1 MNWRNWPPETPA
13 DYKELYMNM
22 ADIRLP
28 RQLEADNADE
38 AILQGLISCAAKLML
53 GGKIDVPVIKWS
65 DPLKM
70 ALRKARL
77 QGRIRL
83 GLESISEKLAG
94 ERYGIKNA
102 HQSSGAAY
110 GDRISR
116 LLLFSNDGADRFYRH
131 IEQLLE
137 QNAPRLLGCKL
148 DVDAGVLG
156 QLILGK
162 DKKIKIIMAEH
173 KDVVSGVLR
182 AITAGNNDLPELDTV
197 S

>member
-1 MNWRNWPPETPA
+1 MNI
-13 DYKELYMNM
+13 

-38 AILQGLISCAAKLML
+38 AIRQVLISCATKLMT
-53 GGKIDVPVIKWS
+53 GGKIDVPIIKWNDS
-65 DPLKM
+65 LKM
-70 ALRKARL
+70 ALQKARL

-83 GLESISEKLAG
+83 GLESISEQLAS

-137 QNAPRLLGCKL
+137 QNSPRLLGCKL

-156 QLILGK
+156 ELFLGK

-182 AITAGNNDLPELDTV
+182 TITAVNNGLQE
-197 S
+197 

>member
-1 MNWRNWPPETPA
+1 MNI
-13 DYKELYMNM
+13 
-22 ADIRLP
+22 ADIHLP
-28 RQLEADNADE
+28 RQLETDNSAE
-38 AILQGLISCAAKLML
+38 MILQGLISCAAKLMP
-53 GGKIDVPVIKWS
+53 GGKFDVPVINWS

-70 ALRKARL
+70 ALQKARL

-83 GLESISEKLAG
+83 GLEAITEKLAS

-137 QNAPRLLGCKL
+137 SNVPRLLGCKL
-148 DVDAGVLG
+148 NVDAGMLG
-156 QLILGK
+156 QFILGK
-162 DKKIKIIMAEH
+162 DRNIKIIMAEH
-173 KDVVSGVLR
+173 KDVVAGMLR
-182 AITAGNNDLPELDTV
+182 AIAGGLSQLTK
-197 S
+197 

>member
-1 MNWRNWPPETPA
+1 MN
-13 DYKELYMNM
+13 L
-22 ADIRLP
+22 ADIHLP
-28 RQLEADNADE
+28 RQLEEDNSDE
-38 AILQGLISCAAKLML
+38 AIRQMLISCATKLMP
-53 GGKIDVPVIKWS
+53 GGKIDAPVIEWS

-70 ALRKARL
+70 ALQKARL

-83 GLESISEKLAG
+83 GLEAITEKLAS
-94 ERYGIKNA
+94 EKYGIKNA

-148 DVDAGVLG
+148 NVDAGVLG
-156 QLILGK
+156 ELFLGK
-162 DKKIKIIMAEH
+162 GKKIKIIMAEH

-182 AITAGNNDLPELDTV
+182 AIAACRN

>member
-1 MNWRNWPPETPA
+1 MNI
-13 DYKELYMNM
+13 

-28 RQLEADNADE
+28 RQLEADNADKT
-38 AILQGLISCAAKLML
+38 IHQMLISRTSKLMP
-53 GGKIDVPVIKWS
+53 GGKIDVPVIEWS

-70 ALRKARL
+70 ALQKARL

-83 GLESISEKLAG
+83 GLESITEQLAS

-131 IEQLLE
+131 IEQLLD

-148 DVDAGVLG
+148 NVDAGVLG
-156 QLILGK
+156 ELFLGK

-182 AITAGNNDLPELDTV
+182 AITASHHDLTE
-197 S
+197 

>member
-1 MNWRNWPPETPA
+1 MNIAN
-13 DYKELYMNM
+13 
-22 ADIRLP
+22 IRLP
-28 RQLEADNADE
+28 RQLEEDNFTE
-38 AILQGLISCAAKLML
+38 TILQMLIECAAKLMP
-53 GGKIDVPVIKWS
+53 GGKIDVPVINWS

-70 ALRKARL
+70 ALQKARL

-83 GLESISEKLAG
+83 GLESITEQLASEI
-94 ERYGIKNA
+94 YGIKSA
-102 HQSSGAAY
+102 HQSSGAVY

-156 QLILGK
+156 EVFLGK

-173 KDVVSGVLR
+173 KDVVSDVLR
-182 AITAGNNDLPELDTV
+182 AIASFRN

>member
-1 MNWRNWPPETPA
+1 
-13 DYKELYMNM
+13 
-22 ADIRLP
+22 
-28 RQLEADNADE
+28 
-38 AILQGLISCAAKLML
+38 
-53 GGKIDVPVIKWS
+53 
-65 DPLKM
+65 M
-70 ALRKARL
+70 ALQKGRL
-77 QGRIRL
+77 QGRIRV
-83 GLESISEKLAG
+83 GLESITEQLAG

-156 QLILGK
+156 GLFLGK

-173 KDVVSGVLR
+173 KDVVSAVLR
-182 AITAGNNDLPELDTV
+182 AIIACQNY
-197 S
+197 

>member
-1 MNWRNWPPETPA
+1 MNI
-13 DYKELYMNM
+13 

-28 RQLEADNADE
+28 RQLEADNSAE
-38 AILQGLISCAAKLML
+38 AILHELISCAAKLIP
-53 GGKIDVPVIKWS
+53 GGKVDVPVIKWNDS
-65 DPLKM
+65 LKM
-70 ALRKARL
+70 ALQKARL

-83 GLESISEKLAG
+83 GLESIAEQLAS

-131 IEQLLE
+131 IEQLLD

-148 DVDAGVLG
+148 NVDAGVLG
-156 QLILGK
+156 ELFLGK
-162 DKKIKIIMAEH
+162 DKRIKIIMAEH
-173 KDVVSGVLR
+173 KDVVCAVLM
-182 AITAGNNDLPELDTV
+182 AITTGNNDLTE
-197 S
+197 

>member
-1 MNWRNWPPETPA
+1 MNI
-13 DYKELYMNM
+13 

-28 RQLEADNADE
+28 RQLELDNSDE
-38 AILQGLISCAAKLML
+38 TIRQILIKCAERLVP
-53 GGKIDVPVIKWS
+53 GGKFDVPIINWN

-70 ALRKARL
+70 ALQKARL

-83 GLESISEKLAG
+83 GLEAITEKLVSEK
-94 ERYGIKNA
+94 YGIKNA

-137 QNAPRLLGCKL
+137 QNSPRLLGCKL
-148 DVDAGVLG
+148 DVNAGVLG
-156 QLILGK
+156 ELFLGK

-182 AITAGNNDLPELDTV
+182 AIIACQN

>member
-1 MNWRNWPPETPA
+1 LIK
-13 DYKELYMNM
+13 KERYMIID
-22 ADIRLP
+22 DIRLP
-28 RQLEADNADE
+28 RQLEEDNSDE
-38 AILQGLISCAAKLML
+38 VIRHVLISCATKLMP
-53 GGKIDVPVIKWS
+53 GGKLDAPVVEWS

-83 GLESISEKLAG
+83 GLEAITEKLAS

-148 DVDAGVLG
+148 NVDAGVLG
-156 QLILGK
+156 ELFLGK

-173 KDVVSGVLR
+173 KDVVSDVLR
-182 AITAGNNDLPELDTV
+182 AIAVSHAECPE
-197 S
+197 

>member
-1 MNWRNWPPETPA
+1 MNLAN
-13 DYKELYMNM
+13 
-22 ADIRLP
+22 IRLP
-28 RQLEADNADE
+28 RQLEADNSDE
-38 AILQGLISCAAKLML
+38 AIRQILIKCAAKLIP
-53 GGKIDVPVIKWS
+53 GWKFDVPVINWS

-70 ALRKARL
+70 ALQKARL

-83 GLESISEKLAG
+83 GLESITEQLAS

-110 GDRISR
+110 GNRISR
-116 LLLFSNDGADRFYRH
+116 LLLFSNDGADSFYRH

-148 DVDAGVLG
+148 NVDAGVLG

-182 AITAGNNDLPELDTV
+182 AITASHHDLTE
-197 S
+197 

>member
-1 MNWRNWPPETPA
+1 MNI
-13 DYKELYMNM
+13 

-28 RQLEADNADE
+28 RQLELDNSDE
-38 AILQGLISCAAKLML
+38 TIRQILIKCAEKLIT
-53 GGKIDVPVIKWS
+53 GGKFDVPVINWN

-70 ALRKARL
+70 ALQKARL
-77 QGRIRL
+77 QGLIRL
-83 GLESISEKLAG
+83 GLEAITEKLAS
-94 ERYGIKNA
+94 EKYGIKNA

-148 DVDAGVLG
+148 NVDAGVLG
-156 QLILGK
+156 ELFLGK

-173 KDVVSGVLR
+173 KDVVSAVLR
-182 AITAGNNDLPELDTV
+182 SIIAGNEV
-197 S
+197 RI

>member
-1 MNWRNWPPETPA
+1 MN
-13 DYKELYMNM
+13 L

-28 RQLEADNADE
+28 RQLEADNSAE
-38 AILQGLISCAAKLML
+38 AIRQVLISLAAKLMP
-53 GGKIDVPVIKWS
+53 GGKIDVPVINWS
-65 DPLKM
+65 DPLKI
-70 ALRKARL
+70 ALQKARL

-83 GLESISEKLAG
+83 GLESITEQLAS

-137 QNAPRLLGCKL
+137 QNTPRLLGCKL
-148 DVDAGVLG
+148 NVDAGILG

-173 KDVVSGVLR
+173 KDVVSGILR
-182 AITAGNNDLPELDTV
+182 AIVAGNNDLQE
-197 S
+197 

>member
-1 MNWRNWPPETPA
+1 MNIA
-13 DYKELYMNM
+13 DM
-22 ADIRLP
+22 RLP
-28 RQLEADNADE
+28 RQLEEDNSDE
-38 AILQGLISCAAKLML
+38 AIRQIMIKCATKLMS
-53 GGKIDVPVIKWS
+53 GGKFVVPVINWN

-70 ALRKARL
+70 ALQKARL

-83 GLESISEKLAG
+83 GLESISEKLAS

-102 HQSSGAAY
+102 HKSSGATY

-116 LLLFSNDGADRFYRH
+116 LLLFTNDGADRFYRH

-148 DVDAGVLG
+148 NADSVVLG
-156 QLILGK
+156 ELFLGK

-173 KDVVSGVLR
+173 KDAVSSVLSSI
-182 AITAGNNDLPELDTV
+182 AACENDLPE
-197 S
+197 

>member
-1 MNWRNWPPETPA
+1 MNIAN
-13 DYKELYMNM
+13 
-22 ADIRLP
+22 IRLP
-28 RQLEADNADE
+28 RQLEADSSAE
-38 AILQGLISCAAKLML
+38 AIRQVLISCAAKLMP
-53 GGKIDVPVIKWS
+53 GGKIDVPLIKWS

-70 ALRKARL
+70 ALQKARL
-77 QGRIRL
+77 QGRIRV
-83 GLESISEKLAG
+83 GLESISEKLAN
-94 ERYGIKNA
+94 ESYGIKNA
-102 HQSSGAAY
+102 HQSSGATY

-148 DVDAGVLG
+148 NVDAGVLG

-182 AITAGNNDLPELDTV
+182 AIVAVNNDLPELETV

>member
-1 MNWRNWPPETPA
+1 MNIAN
-13 DYKELYMNM
+13 
-22 ADIRLP
+22 IRLP
-28 RQLEADNADE
+28 RQLEADSSSE
-38 AILQGLISCAAKLML
+38 AIRQVLISCAAKLMP
-53 GGKIDVPVIKWS
+53 GGKIDVPLIKWS

-70 ALRKARL
+70 ALQKARL
-77 QGRIRL
+77 QGRIRV
-83 GLESISEKLAG
+83 GLESISEKLAN
-94 ERYGIKNA
+94 ESYGIKNA
-102 HQSSGAAY
+102 HQSSGATY

-137 QNAPRLLGCKL
+137 QNAPRLFGCKL
-148 DVDAGVLG
+148 NVDAGVLG

-182 AITAGNNDLPELDTV
+182 AIAAVNNDLQE
-197 S
+197 

>member
-1 MNWRNWPPETPA
+1 MNI
-13 DYKELYMNM
+13 

-38 AILQGLISCAAKLML
+38 AILQGLISCAAKLMP

-83 GLESISEKLAG
+83 GLESISEKLAS

-148 DVDAGVLG
+148 NVDAGVLG

-182 AITAGNNDLPELDTV
+182 SLVDNSNVASG

>member
-1 MNWRNWPPETPA
+1 MN
-13 DYKELYMNM
+13 L

-28 RQLEADNADE
+28 RQLEEDNSAE
-38 AILQGLISCAAKLML
+38 AILQILIKCAAKLMP
-53 GGKIDVPVIKWS
+53 GGKIDVPIIKWNYS
-65 DPLKM
+65 LKM
-70 ALRKARL
+70 ALQKARL

-83 GLESISEKLAG
+83 GLESISEQLAS

-137 QNAPRLLGCKL
+137 QNSPRLLGCKL

-156 QLILGK
+156 ELFLGK

-182 AITAGNNDLPELDTV
+182 TITAVNNGLQE
-197 S
+197 

>member
-1 MNWRNWPPETPA
+1 MNIR
-13 DYKELYMNM
+13 
-22 ADIRLP
+22 DIRLP
-28 RQLEADNADE
+28 RQLEEDNSDE
-38 AILQGLISCAAKLML
+38 AIRQILIKCAAKLIP
-53 GGKIDVPVIKWS
+53 GGKFDVSIINWS

-70 ALRKARL
+70 ALQKARL

-83 GLESISEKLAG
+83 GLESITEKLAS

-137 QNAPRLLGCKL
+137 QNFPRLLGCKL

-156 QLILGK
+156 ELFLGK

-182 AITAGNNDLPELDTV
+182 AIVAFRD

>member
-1 MNWRNWPPETPA
+1 MN
-13 DYKELYMNM
+13 L

-28 RQLEADNADE
+28 RQLEEDNFAE
-38 AILQGLISCAAKLML
+38 AILQGLISCSAKLMP

-65 DPLKM
+65 DHLKM
-70 ALRKARL
+70 ALQKARL

-83 GLESISEKLAG
+83 GLESISEQLAS

-156 QLILGK
+156 ELFLGK

-173 KDVVSGVLR
+173 KDVVAGMLR
-182 AITAGNNDLPELDTV
+182 AITASHHDLTE
-197 S
+197 

>member
-1 MNWRNWPPETPA
+1 MNI
-13 DYKELYMNM
+13 

-28 RQLEADNADE
+28 RQLELDNSDE
-38 AILQGLISCAAKLML
+38 TIRQILIKCAERLVP
-53 GGKIDVPVIKWS
+53 GGKFDVPIINWN

-70 ALRKARL
+70 ALQKARL

-83 GLESISEKLAG
+83 GLEAITEKLVSEK
-94 ERYGIKNA
+94 YGIKNA

-131 IEQLLE
+131 IEHLLE
-137 QNAPRLLGCKL
+137 QNPTRLLGCKIN
-148 DVDAGVLG
+148 VDAGVLG
-156 QLILGK
+156 ELFLGK

-173 KDVVSGVLR
+173 KDVVSDVLR
-182 AITAGNNDLPELDTV
+182 SII
-197 S
+197 

>member
-1 MNWRNWPPETPA
+1 MNIR
-13 DYKELYMNM
+13 
-22 ADIRLP
+22 DIRLP
-28 RQLEADNADE
+28 RQLEADNVAL
-38 AILQGLISCAAKLML
+38 AIHQKLISGATILYP
-53 GGKIDVPVIKWS
+53 GGKIDVPVISWNEA
-65 DPLKM
+65 LKIQ
-70 ALRKARL
+70 LQKARL

-83 GLESISEKLAG
+83 GLESISEQLAS

-102 HQSSGAAY
+102 HQSSKAAY
-110 GDRISR
+110 GGRISR

-162 DKKIKIIMAEH
+162 DKKIKNIMAEH
-173 KDVVSGVLR
+173 KDVVALMLR
-182 AITAGNNDLPELDTV
+182 AII
-197 S
+197 

>member
-1 MNWRNWPPETPA
+1 M
-13 DYKELYMNM
+13 KI

-28 RQLEADNADE
+28 RQLEADNE
-38 AILQGLISCAAKLML
+38 ALAIHQSLISCAIKLYP
-53 GGKIDVPVIKWS
+53 GGMIYVPLIKWS

-70 ALRKARL
+70 ALQKARL

-83 GLESISEKLAG
+83 GLESITEQLAS

-102 HQSSGAAY
+102 HKSSGASY
-110 GDRISR
+110 GERISR

-137 QNAPRLLGCKL
+137 ENAPRLLGCKL
-148 DVDAGVLG
+148 NVDAGVLG
-156 QLILGK
+156 QLFLGK

-182 AITAGNNDLPELDTV
+182 AII
-197 S
+197 